1 MAWDICCYYKRKK
14 RKTKEEILDFPR
26 PRARLQFSWLGKQHY
41 QKKPVSMVLSMTP
54 GCVGIPFWGS
64 NETHELLS
72 IAQGKHLTAH
82 LVLGPLC
89 IVLCFVCLLSRALA
103 RSYTICVV
111 LGYWEPRQ
119 KLQLQEDFWAEP
131 RKQKNEGA
139 GATASGHYLLM
150 FLSAL
155 SCIVLCLCPV
165 LSLKLWLPPAPI
177 WQSLDKVATLHSM
190 PPLLALSTHYHP
202 CQNPPHSL
210 LLLLALPWSCPGRWI
225 QFLDTDNI
233 EILFFSVMIY

>member
-111 LGYWEPRQ
+111 LG
-119 KLQLQEDFWAEP
+119 
-131 RKQKNEGA
+131 
-139 GATASGHYLLM
+139 LLRAKTEITVTRR
-150 FLSAL
+150 FLSWAKEAKEWR
-155 SCIVLCLCPV
+155 SRCNCQ
-165 LSLKLWLPPAPI
+165 WA
-177 WQSLDKVATLHSM
+177 
-190 PPLLALSTHYHP
+190 LLANVSLS
-202 CQNPPHSL
+202 SL
-210 LLLLALPWSCPGRWI
+210 LHCPLSMSSTISEALAATCSHMAELGQGSHPPQHATFAGSVYSLSPMPKSTTFAASAACIALILPRP
-225 QFLDTDNI
+225 LD
-233 EILFFSVMIY
+233 SVFRYR